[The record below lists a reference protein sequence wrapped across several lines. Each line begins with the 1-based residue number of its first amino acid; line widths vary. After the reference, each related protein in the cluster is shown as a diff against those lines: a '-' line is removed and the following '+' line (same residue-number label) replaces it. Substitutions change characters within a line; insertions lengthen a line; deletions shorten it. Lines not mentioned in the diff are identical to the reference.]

1 MRNLQKQVK
10 KTFCIKNCIELS
22 LFQQIVLVIFNI
34 LQILGLQSCISKVFL
49 TVGQNNLGNK
59 ISFAFLKAKRN
70 LRETYIQRKEY
81 CGVCRDPTRDD

>member
-34 LQILGLQSCISKVFL
+34 LQILGLQSCISKEYLNL

-59 ISFAFLKAKRN
+59 IPFLPGNHCFFSAGKTVRFLNSFLCPFFIL
-70 LRETYIQRKEY
+70 
-81 CGVCRDPTRDD
+81 